1 MTGGPIV
8 PPARRVPARARA
20 ARSLFAHALQRLG
33 PLEVIGPNGALL
45 RECPGAPRMTIIDGA
60 FFHRIAA
67 DGNIG
72 FAESYIAG
80 EWRSDDL
87 PGVLTAF
94 AADLN
99 RLVPAALRRFRR
111 AFERREPGEE
121 RNTPHGAARNIARH
135 YDLSNELFALF
146 LDETMTYSCAVFE
159 ASEPLASAQRRKY
172 DLVAGMADVRP
183 GMHVLEIGTGWGGM
197 ALHLAERG
205 VRVTTATISAAQAG
219 LARRRVEEAGRA
231 DSVEIVLADY
241 RDLRGRYDAIV
252 SIEMFEAVGE
262 EYWPAFFAS
271 CERLLDPQGAIGL
284 QTITMPHERYLATRH
299 AYTWVKKYIFPGGL
313 IPSRAAIEH
322 TLEHGSALRVTA
334 EREIGHHYAVTL
346 RHWRE
351 RFCERADE
359 VQRLG
364 FGRSFIRMWEL
375 YLAYCEAGF
384 RTGAI
389 GDTQLRLERP

>member
-1 MTGGPIV
+1 MTEPTV
-8 PPARRVPARARA
+8 PPARRVPARARV
-20 ARSLFAHALQRLG
+20 ARSLFEHALHRLG
-33 PLEVIGPNGALL
+33 PIEVIGPNGALL
-45 RECPGAPRMTIIDGA
+45 RECPGAPRMTITDGA

-87 PGVLTAF
+87 AGVLTAF

-99 RLVPAALRRFRR
+99 GLVPAALRRFRR
-111 AFERREPGEE
+111 MFERREPGHE
-121 RNTPHGAARNIARH
+121 RNTPDGAARNISRH

-159 ASEPLASAQRRKY
+159 PGEPLAAAQRRKY
-172 DLVAGMADVRP
+172 DLVADMAAVRP

-197 ALHLAERG
+197 AVHLAERG
-205 VRVTTATISAAQAG
+205 AQVTTATISAAQAG
-219 LARRRVEEAGRA
+219 LARRRVAEAGHEA
-231 DSVEIVLADY
+231 SIEVVLSDY

-271 CERLLDPQGAIGL
+271 CEGLLDPAGAVGL

-313 IPSRAAIEH
+313 IPSRDALDHA
-322 TLEHGSALRVTA
+322 LERGSALRVTA
-334 EREIGHHYAVTL
+334 DREIGHHYAETL

-351 RFCERADE
+351 RFGERADE

-364 FGRSFIRMWEL
+364 FGRGFIRMWEL

-389 GDTQLRLERP
+389 GDAQLRLERL